1 VRGEPYCPIMG
12 LGVGRVDRASIRPV
26 LVVGTDDWAV
36 EQVVARLTAADIP
49 TLTCHPAAAPAFPCN
64 ALVEGRTCPLDVG
77 FDVVVNVR
85 ARPVDVPELGEFGA
99 VCGLRAGAVIVTAGI
114 SGRDPFAPWAT
125 TTVGREDNL
134 CEVVVR
140 VAAERAAARV
150 TTNSTAFTDVSDGAV
165 DVRVTRHRH

>member
-1 VRGEPYCPIMG
+1 MG

-49 TLTCHPAAAPAFPCN
+49 TLTCHPAGAPAFPCN

-85 ARPVDVPELGEFGA
+85 ARPVDVPEFGEFGA

-114 SGRDPFAPWAT
+114 SSRDPFATWAT
-125 TTVGREDNL
+125 TAVGRDGNL
-134 CEVVVR
+134 PEVVAR
-140 VAAERAAARV
+140 VAVERAAARV
-150 TTNSTAFTDVSDGAV
+150 VTDVTDVTDGAV
-165 DVRVTRHRH
+165 DVRVTRRRH